1 MSRVYF
7 HSPEDTAEVS
17 GSERAYMG
25 SVINELS
32 LAIINPKWQKDK
44 LLSLLPPSCYL
55 KNDYKSDV
63 DWARDFSIWFSVGM
77 DGNFLI
83 DGKHVEL
90 FGLAL
95 NTAYKLGND
104 VVRLM
109 VRIHGQCEIHCWIPG
124 RDRAWITGIIESGL
138 QTNLLRSEMGWNDVI
153 KLLNLNSKTPV
164 VLSYSVCDGFPNPYG
179 LGRSEGFSD
188 KFWDMPYEEQWRL
201 AFSALKKSR
210 GGLKICRETWNDF
223 YYNDGMTAMDI
234 INRPMPKENCP
245 ETVGSK

>member
-7 HSPEDTAEVS
+7 HSPEDTAEVR

-32 LAIINPKWQKDK
+32 LAILNPRLQKEK
-44 LLSLLPPSCYL
+44 LLNFLPSSCYL
-55 KNDYKSDV
+55 KRDYQSDV
-63 DWARDFSIWFSVGM
+63 NWARDFSIWFSVGM
-77 DGNFLI
+77 MDDSLSV
-83 DGKHVEL
+83 DGKQIET

-104 VVRLM
+104 VIRLM

-124 RDRAWITGIIESGL
+124 RDRAWIAGIINSGL
-138 QTNLLRSEMGWNDVI
+138 QTNLLRSDAGWNDVI

-164 VLSYSVCDGFPNPYG
+164 VLSYSVCDSFPNPCG
-179 LGRSEGFSD
+179 LGRGDGFRD
-188 KFWDMPYEEQWRL
+188 KFWNMPYEKQWRL
-201 AFSALKKSR
+201 AFNALKKSQ

-223 YYNDGMTAMDI
+223 YFNDGITAMDI
-234 INRPMPKENCP
+234 IN
-245 ETVGSK
+245 ETVANQDENNA